1 MSLIRQLWLA
11 IVIISIIAFG
21 GSFTVSMLT
30 ARLYVEQ
37 QLHRQSVDSAN
48 SLALSMSQQS
58 KDPVTVELQVAAL
71 FDGGHYQS
79 IVVTDPLGKTIVER
93 IQTRSD
99 TTVPAW
105 FINTLPIKSLP
116 GRAQVTDG
124 WKQFGVVT
132 ITSHNRFAY
141 QALWNSLIEL
151 AGWFLL
157 AALASGFVG
166 TLLIRN
172 IRRPLEAVVGQAHA
186 IAERR
191 FITIDEPRTPELRS
205 AVRAMNDM
213 VARLRQMFADE
224 AARLETLRHKVNHDE
239 ITGLSNRDYFMA
251 HFREI
256 LLGEEFGQTGSLVLV
271 RLIDL
276 NALNQRLGHVRADA
290 LIKDLGAVLWASGEG
305 RIGQRAG
312 RMKGAEFAVV
322 CPTFQSATAAA
333 TDIYER
339 LLKDFLPKWSAE
351 IPDIFHIG
359 AVLYRRGQN
368 PGEALARADQALA
381 AAQSKGSNSWHAS
394 EEGEAQASVP
404 AEQWRALLTEAVG
417 AGLVKIA
424 FYPVVSATG
433 QILHQESA
441 IRLQPAGGGALLSAG
456 DFMPMAARLKLTAPL
471 DLGVIKLAIGH
482 LETVAGDVAVNL
494 SAETIADW
502 GFRNDLRALLKDH
515 PALCKRLWLEVPEYA
530 VFRHFDAFT
539 ELCKMLK
546 ALGCKV
552 GIEFFGQRFA
562 QGQKL
567 ADLGLDYI
575 KVHPSYV
582 RGIDQN
588 VGNQEFLKGLCN
600 VAHAIGI
607 VVIAVGVVNEAE
619 IARLREL
626 GFDGWT
632 GPAVKA

>member
-30 ARLYVEQ
+30 ARHYVAQ
-37 QLHRQSVDSAN
+37 QLQRQSNDTAN

-79 IVVTDPLGKTIVER
+79 IAVTDPFGKTIVDR
-93 IQTRSD
+93 IQTRTD
-99 TTVPAW
+99 TTTVPAW
-105 FINTLPIKSLP
+105 FVSLLPIESLP

-124 WKQFGVVT
+124 WKQFGLVT
-132 ITSHNRFAY
+132 VISHNRFAY
-141 QALWNSLIEL
+141 QALWDGLIEL

-172 IRRPLEAVVGQAHA
+172 IRRPLEAMVTQAHA

-191 FITIDEPRTPELRS
+191 FITIEEPRTPELRS

-224 AARLETLRHKVNHDE
+224 AARLETLRYKVNHDE
-239 ITGLSNRDYFMA
+239 VTGLSNRDYFMA

-256 LLGEEFGQTGSLVLV
+256 LQGEEFAQTGSLVMV
-271 RLIDL
+271 RLVDI
-276 NALNQRLGHVRADA
+276 NALNQRLGYMRADA
-290 LIKDLGAVLWASGEG
+290 LLKDLGTVLFASGEG

-312 RMKGAEFAVV
+312 RVKGAEFAVV
-322 CPTFQSATAAA
+322 CPTIQSATEAA
-333 TDIYER
+333 TAIYER
-339 LLKDFLPKWSAE
+339 LQKDFLPKWVPE
-351 IPDIFHIG
+351 MPDLFHLG
-359 AVLYRRGQN
+359 AVLYRRGQK
-368 PGEALARADQALA
+368 PGEALARADVALA
-381 AAQSKGSNSWHAS
+381 AAQSKGSNSWHAT

-404 AEQWRALLTEAVG
+404 AEQWRTVLSEAVG
-417 AGLVKIA
+417 AGLIKIA
-424 FYPVVSATG
+424 FYPVVSGTG
-433 QILHQESA
+433 QVLHQEGV
-441 IRLQPAGGGALLSAG
+441 IRLQPAGQGPLLSAG
-456 DFMPMAARLKLTAPL
+456 DFMPMAARLNLTAPL
-471 DLGVIKLAIGH
+471 DLGVIKLAFKH
-482 LETVAGDVAVNL
+482 LETVTGEVAVNL
-494 SAETIADW
+494 SAETISDW

-515 PALCKRLWLEVPEYA
+515 PALCKRLWVEVPEYG
-530 VFRHFDAFT
+530 VFRQFDAFR

-546 ALGCKV
+546 ALGCKA
-552 GIEFFGQRFA
+552 GIEYFGQRFA
-562 QGQKL
+562 EGQKL

-575 KVHPSYV
+575 KVHPTYL
-582 RGIDQN
+582 RGIGQN
-588 VGNQEFLKGLCN
+588 PGNQEFLKGLCR

-607 VVIAVGVVNEAE
+607 VVIALGVETEGDLPLLAS
-619 IARLREL
+619 L
-626 GFDGWT
+626 GFDGMT
-632 GPAVKA
+632 GPGVR

>member
-21 GSFTVSMLT
+21 GSFTVSLLT
-30 ARLYVEQ
+30 ARHYVEQ
-37 QLHRQSVDSAN
+37 QLQRQSLETAN

-58 KDPVTVELQVAAL
+58 KDLVIVELQVSAL
-71 FDGGHYQS
+71 FDGGYYQS
-79 IVVTDPLGKTIVER
+79 IVVTDPLGKTMVER

-99 TTVPAW
+99 TTVPEW
-105 FINTLPIKSLP
+105 FVNLLPIKSLP
-116 GRAQVTDG
+116 GRAQVSDG

-132 ITSHNRFAY
+132 VVSHNRFAY
-141 QALWNSLIEL
+141 QALWNGLIEL

-157 AALASGFVG
+157 ASLASGFVG

-172 IRRPLEAVVGQAHA
+172 IRRPLEAVVAQANA

-191 FITIDEPRTPELRS
+191 FITIEEPSTPELRS

-239 ITGLSNRDYFMA
+239 VTGLSNREYFMA

-256 LLGEEFGQTGSLVLV
+256 LLGEEFAQTGSLVIL
-271 RLIDL
+271 RLTDL
-276 NALNQRLGHVRADA
+276 KALNQSLGHLRADE
-290 LIKDLGAVLWASGEG
+290 LLKDLGAVLWASGEG

-312 RMKGAEFAVV
+312 RVKGGEFAVV
-322 CPTFQSATAAA
+322 CPTFQSATEAAN
-333 TDIYER
+333 DIYQR
-339 LLKDFLPKWSAE
+339 LQRDFLPKWAPQV
-351 IPDIFHIG
+351 PDLFYLSS
-359 AVLYRRGQN
+359 VLYQRGQN

-381 AAQSKGSNSWHAS
+381 TAQSKGSNSWHAT
-394 EEGEAQASVP
+394 EAGETQASVP
-404 AEQWRALLTEAVG
+404 AEHWRALLTGAVG
-417 AGLVKIA
+417 AGIIKIA
-424 FYPVVSATG
+424 FYPVVWATG
-433 QILHQESA
+433 RLLHQESV
-441 IRLQPAGGGALLSAG
+441 IRLQPAGQGTLLAAG
-456 DFMPMAARLKLTAPL
+456 DFMPMAARLNLTAPL

-482 LETVAGDVAVNL
+482 LQTVESDVAVNL
-494 SAETIADW
+494 SAETVADW
-502 GFRNDLRALLKDH
+502 GFRNDLRTLLKNH
-515 PALCKRLWLEVPEYA
+515 PELCKRLWLEVPEYA
-530 VFRHFDAFT
+530 VFRQFDAFK

-552 GIEFFGQRFA
+552 GIEYFGQRFA
-562 QGQKL
+562 EGQKL

-607 VVIAVGVVNEAE
+607 VVIAVGVHSEPEMAK
-619 IARLREL
+619 LHEL
-626 GFDGWT
+626 GFDGAT
-632 GPAVKA
+632 GPAVKN

>member
-99 TTVPAW
+99 TNVPAW

-141 QALWNSLIEL
+141 QALWNSLVEL

-172 IRRPLEAVVGQAHA
+172 IRRPLEAVVSQAHA

-305 RIGQRAG
+305 HIGQRAG

-333 TDIYER
+333 TDIHDR

-351 IPDIFHIG
+351 IPDLFHIG
-359 AVLYRRGQN
+359 AVQYRRGQN

-471 DLGVIKLAIGH
+471 DLGVIRLAIGH

-619 IARLREL
+619 IAKLREL
-626 GFDGWT
+626 GFDGVT